1 MSLPKLPRMTLL
13 AVVSIILFIACQV
26 LQEHAPGSLL
36 AVTIYKA
43 HMAGIAGWLGYWI
56 DRGLFPYSRPHELL
70 DQAEDAHIHGT
81 PNRPLAEEPTEYL
94 IADHFGNYN
103 QATLRRAIIVAAC
116 IIGIC
121 LGA

>member
-13 AVVSIILFIACQV
+13 AVVSVLLFIACQV
-26 LQEHAPGSLL
+26 LQERAPGSLL

-56 DRGLFPYSRPHELL
+56 DRGLFPYSRPHFLVLSANRTGINDGSVFEEI
-70 DQAEDAHIHGT
+70 AEAQK
-81 PNRPLAEEPTEYL
+81 AM
-94 IADHFGNYN
+94 
-103 QATLRRAIIVAAC
+103 LRRAIIVAAC

>member
-56 DRGLFPYSRPHELL
+56 DRGLFPYSRPHQHLQDYQDARDHGSPAQAQEAEAYLVTDNLL
-70 DQAEDAHIHGT
+70 TDYTQS
-81 PNRPLAEEPTEYL
+81 
-94 IADHFGNYN
+94 
-103 QATLRRAIIVAAC
+103 TLRRAIIVAAC